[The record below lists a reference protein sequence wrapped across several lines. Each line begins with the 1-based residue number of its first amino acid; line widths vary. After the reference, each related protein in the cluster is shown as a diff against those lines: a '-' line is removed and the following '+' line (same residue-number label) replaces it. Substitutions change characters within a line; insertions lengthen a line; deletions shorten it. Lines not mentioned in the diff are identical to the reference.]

1 MPLSGE
7 EVLRRV
13 WRDAAGPRGLQLQC
27 QVSRV
32 GAGVAGPSPRAEFT
46 HQSSPCR
53 REWAAGLSFT
63 KWWPSTSTPPRGPR
77 IWPCSRETPWTS
89 CAKVELAL
97 PGLGVPDG
105 GSAHRRSDMLMP
117 AVDQAWLEGH
127 CDGRVGIFPKSFTSP
142 AAWHA

>member
-13 WRDAAGPRGLQLQC
+13 WRDAAGPGGLQLQC
-27 QVSRV
+27 RVSGV
-32 GAGVAGPSPRAEFT
+32 GAGVAGPSPRAELT
-46 HQSSPCR
+46 RQSSPCR

-77 IWPCSRETPWTS
+77 IWPCSQETPWTS
-89 CAKVELAL
+89 CAKVEPTL
-97 PGLGVPDG
+97 PGPGVPDG
-105 GSAHRRSDMLMP
+105 GSVHRRSDMLMP

-127 CDGRVGIFPKSFTSP
+127 CDGRVGIFPKSFAGP
-142 AAWHA
+142 AARHA